1 VRVVRYIQYY
11 GRMMPAHEIRRLVDE
26 QVQKLGRQRG
36 LTRAERVKQYS
47 RLLEAVFEADR
58 ELKEAYAR
66 S

>member
-1 VRVVRYIQYY
+1 VRYVKYY

-26 QVQKLGRQRG
+26 QVQKIGHERG
-36 LTRAERVKQYS
+36 LTRAERVHQYS

-58 ELKEAYAR
+58 ELKEAYAK